1 MKSNIDRINQ
11 LSKELT
17 EELKNVIFDTPNNCI
32 MLSLGLSM
40 KDMEKI
46 IIEKTLKHFENN
58 QTKTASSLGIGRS
71 TLWRLMTEHDIK

>member
-32 MLSLGLSM
+32 MLPLGLSM
-40 KDMEKI
+40 KNMEEI